1 MGDHWEWVTLG
12 TGFLCGAGRLVT
24 CAHVIEDPH
33 GSDIARQHVD
43 TDHYA
48 LVSHD
53 DEGNWQYYIGAF
65 QKEVTMFVDVSHDL
79 AFLYLGENFYHAPD
93 GAVVRDKR
101 EYIRVGRSPSLIGN
115 QVGVLGYPLVKLE
128 FESNDIQKPKLGDVI
143 LRADLGVVNARYA
156 AAVDKVYYD
165 YTMAFNPGNS
175 GGPVFDTETG
185 RAIALVQGFKTI
197 NILTREVDVPTTLTP
212 VKYGLESYISNVTAS
227 YSVGI
232 ALFPLE
238 AILSRHGVSF
248 E

>member
-12 TGFLCGAGRLVT
+12 SGFLCGAGRFVT

-33 GSDIARQHVD
+33 GTDIARQHFD
-43 TDHYA
+43 SDRYA

-53 DEGNWQYYIGAF
+53 DEGNWQYYVGAF
-65 QKEVTMFVDVSHDL
+65 RKDVSLFKDDDHDV
-79 AFLYLGENFYHAPD
+79 AFLYLGHDFYHAPD
-93 GAVVRDKR
+93 GAVVRDER
-101 EYIRVGRSPSLIGN
+101 EYIRVGRSLSLIGS

-128 FESNDIQKPKLGDVI
+128 FEGNDIQKPKLGDVI

-156 AAVDKVYYD
+156 AAADKVYYD

-175 GGPVFDTETG
+175 GGPVFETETG

-197 NILTREVDVPTTLTP
+197 NILTREVDVPTTLLP
-212 VKYGLESYISNVTAS
+212 VKYQLETYVTNVNAS

-232 ALFPLE
+232 ALSPLE